1 MKKFLFI
8 GSSLLFLTMFLSACG
23 ANSSTISS
31 TPPKISTTATIN
43 QPATATPLTQTTPAT
58 ATPLTQTTPAT
69 SNTNTSNGNATSCT
83 ATYGCGVGSSQ
94 LTPYTGNGY
103 KLDYPG
109 SWVIQSDNSKGAI
122 FAAPDNSA
130 SFHVFV
136 QDASSQ
142 TNPLQYE
149 FGTLAAD
156 NCKPV
161 TNGKQTVQN
170 NGLTWQQSQFVCAPG
185 NIGGKQEQISIL
197 ISTNTYNNTAYS
209 IDYMSNP
216 DTFATVYQTFFLPMV
231 TSFTLQ

>member
-31 TPPKISTTATIN
+31 TPPKISTTATTN

-83 ATYGCGVGSSQ
+83 TTDGCGVGSSQ

-156 NCKPV
+156 NCKSV

-197 ISTNTYNNTAYS
+197 ISTNTYNNTTYS